1 MATSKVTSTTTK
13 TAPNNSGTNTEI
25 NWLESTAAGANFF
38 AVQDTVVHA
47 KILLRGTGDTVMIEG
62 FASEYQIKASG
73 KTVTLDNGTQKIVLI
88 LNNVSKT
95 NVVADTITFLD
106 GSVSLGNAAGSA
118 AISFGDQK
126 LTKTLTDVVAT
137 LNDTNE
143 DSANYFSTAD
153 TGGTSAS
160 GTTFTLTTG
169 TNKGAAFT
177 GGAGDDSF
185 DAGLSTGSLQTL
197 NSGDNLNGGGGTDE
211 LTAVVNGSVTP
222 AGLTD
227 IETVSITAITNAATV
242 DLTNATGMT
251 SLTNQG
257 STSALTLSGIS
268 KTLAVTVQDTSAAV
282 VQVVSY
288 NDVTGTADSATI
300 TLKNVT
306 GSAGLTVAGVET
318 LTLDSS
324 GSAANVLATG
334 GLTTANATRLNVTG
348 TQALNVGT
356 LGATISILD
365 ASGNT
370 ATAGT
375 GVTATMAATSAMTV
389 TGGAGNDSLTLG
401 SGAGADSVTAGAG
414 NDTITFTAN
423 YTTADTVD
431 GGAGTDILASTSALL
446 ATASATLPTT
456 YTVTNVETIN
466 VTDATAGGV
475 AHNAVNISAT
485 ANRLNLVGP
494 NNADITGGT
503 ESVVGAAGAFTVG
516 LGASGA
522 ANVSGQLNN
531 ASTLTVT
538 DTGTATTDS
547 LTIVNSAINSTT
559 GLNIN
564 VYDANNLAIVGYETV
579 TINTGSIA
587 GGAANLIGTIT
598 VTADA
603 GATLVE
609 TVNFTGANAATAG
622 VITAD
627 IVNFSA
633 LTLAGTTAAPAVTMV
648 TGSTATKVTGSEGID
663 ILFGATATAS
673 SITGGGGNDTITG
686 GSSNDTID
694 GGAGN
699 DTITTGG
706 GATDSIAGGAGDD
719 TIVATLTTG
728 NTMKGG
734 TGTDKL
740 SLAIAA
746 TAATATGVSE
756 FETLVLTGGG
766 ITQDMAVFLDNS
778 TFTKIDVG
786 QAGAAGTFT
795 NVGSGVTELTVS
807 VTGNTGTASRLV
819 DTTTNSLTVSLL
831 TGSTTTALTLSDE
844 ETINLSSTSTGTV
857 ILSTLTD
864 TDLHTLNITG
874 AGAVTITTLAA
885 NSTTAGTTLTI
896 NASTNTAG
904 VSVSAV
910 NSTIVANIT
919 GSSGSNI
926 LVGSAGSDTIVGGGQ
941 ADSITGGV
949 GFDTMTGGS
958 GADTFIFAT
967 TSTGTPSSTAFDTI
981 TDFTSN
987 SDIIDH
993 GTALTFA
1000 STVAAATSGT
1010 AALTATGV
1018 ATFNIADSTL
1028 ALRIVA
1034 VETAL
1039 SAAATTAGDVAV
1051 FQFGADAYVFISDGT
1066 GGVTATDNMVKL
1078 TGVVLTDA
1086 AFDVPT
1092 LTAGNL
1098 TLV

>member
-13 TAPNNSGTNTEI
+13 TAPNNSGTNTAI
-25 NWLESTAAGANFF
+25 TWLESTAAGANFF
-38 AVQDTVVHA
+38 AVQDTVVNA

-106 GSVSLGNAAGSA
+106 GSVSLGNATGSP
-118 AISFGDQK
+118 AISFGSQK
-126 LTKTLTDVVAT
+126 LTNKLTDVTAT
-137 LNDTNE
+137 LSDTNE
-143 DSANYFSTAD
+143 DAATYFSADD

-222 AGLTD
+222 AGLTA
-227 IETVSITAITNAATV
+227 IETVSITAITNAASV

-282 VQVVSY
+282 VQIVSY
-288 NDVTGTADSATI
+288 NDVTGTADSATV

-334 GLTTANATRLNVTG
+334 TLTTANATRLNVTG
-348 TQALNVGT
+348 TQALNAGT

-466 VTDATAGGV
+466 VTDATAGAV

-522 ANVSGQLNN
+522 GNVSGQLNN

-579 TINTGSIA
+579 TVNTGSIA

-598 VTADA
+598 VTADS

-706 GATDSIAGGAGDD
+706 GATDSIAGGTGDD
-719 TIVATLTTG
+719 TIVATLTAG

-740 SLAIAA
+740 SLGTAA

-756 FETLVLTGGG
+756 FETMVLTGAT
-766 ITQDMAVFLDNS
+766 TQDMAVFLDNN
-778 TFTKIDVG
+778 TFTKIEV
-786 QAGAAGTFT
+786 GAAVAGVFS
-795 NVGSGVTELTVS
+795 NVGSGITGIDFTVA
-807 VTGNTGTASRLV
+807 GGTGTVTRLV
-819 DTTTNSLTVSLL
+819 DVTTNALTVSLL
-831 TGSTTTALTLSDE
+831 TAATTTALTASDE
-844 ETINLSSTSTGTV
+844 ETINLSSSSTGAV
-857 ILSTLTD
+857 TLTTLTG

-874 AGAVTITTLAA
+874 AGTVTITTLAA

-949 GFDTMTGGS
+949 GLDTMTGAS

-981 TDFTSN
+981 TDYTSN

-1039 SAAATTAGDVAV
+1039 SVTATTAGDVAV

-1092 LTAGNL
+1092 LTGGNL